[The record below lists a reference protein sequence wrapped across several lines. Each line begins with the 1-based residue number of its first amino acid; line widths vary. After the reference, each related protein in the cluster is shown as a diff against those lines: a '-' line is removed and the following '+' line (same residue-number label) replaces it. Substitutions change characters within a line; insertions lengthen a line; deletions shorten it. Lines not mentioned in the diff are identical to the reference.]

1 MSNLVVNSTVTFSYV
16 FSMLILKL
24 STDIAFMFLVCFS
37 SSATRHVMSYHI
49 HHHFSVADTVGDN
62 ATTVGPS
69 V

>member
-1 MSNLVVNSTVTFSYV
+1 MLNLVVNSTVTFSYV
-16 FSMLILKL
+16 SSMLILKL

-37 SSATRHVMSYHI
+37 SSATRHVMSSHI
-49 HHHFSVADTVGDN
+49 HYHFSVADTVGDN